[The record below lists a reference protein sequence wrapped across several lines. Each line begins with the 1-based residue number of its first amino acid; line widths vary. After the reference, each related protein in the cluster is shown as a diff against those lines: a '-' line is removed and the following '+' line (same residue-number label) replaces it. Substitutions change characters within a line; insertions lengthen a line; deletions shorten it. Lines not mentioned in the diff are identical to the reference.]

1 MLHGAIIQQ
10 SRHSV
15 ISPAQH
21 AELAD
26 SRVNVTHTHTHTHTH
41 LLYLSET
48 YTLYVQIGCC
58 FSNSFG
64 SVARIIADRRLI
76 AVCIVRCLQL
86 TSARSVFCRQFTA
99 VDVSSAHSDSCRIDL
114 MEF

>member
-21 AELAD
+21 AEHAD
-26 SRVNVTHTHTHTHTH
+26 SRVNVTHTHTHK
-41 LLYLSET
+41 LYLSET

-99 VDVSSAHSDSCRIDL
+99 VDVSSAHSDSCHIDL